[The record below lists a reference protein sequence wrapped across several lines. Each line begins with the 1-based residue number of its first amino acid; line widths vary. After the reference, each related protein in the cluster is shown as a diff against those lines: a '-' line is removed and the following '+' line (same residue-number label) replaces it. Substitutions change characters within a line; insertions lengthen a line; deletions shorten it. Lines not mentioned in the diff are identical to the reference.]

1 MSSKEETKKS
11 SRIAAFDLL
20 RGYFLI
26 SIIINHLNYPS
37 VASLLTMKGELF
49 VSSAEG
55 FFLIS
60 GIVLGIVRG
69 AKLINKPFKNAA
81 GLLLKRAGQLY
92 LIYFIS
98 TTLFTLVGWWFFM
111 DNPGLKPGIA
121 SPDTPIHQLL
131 WNIASFKYLYGWLDY
146 LRLYIFFLLAS
157 PIAIWLLRKGLWW
170 LVLMVSVLMWHFTP
184 ELSWPDNVYMQ
195 PYNWQVIFF
204 SGLVVGFHWKN
215 ISAWWQRLK
224 KPLRVSIVTLVVGM
238 AAATLAFNIFLAF
251 GGKISPDIYAFV
263 GPVRDTLSPY
273 FDKENLPLARL
284 SLFMLWFWA
293 SFWLFRKFEPFIV
306 KWFGWLLQSFGGSS
320 LYVYIVHGIL
330 IFFVHLFL
338 PKQGYFVNLLIIS
351 GIVATIWL
359 MIRYKVLMKVIP
371 R

>member
-1 MSSKEETKKS
+1 MSPKKEQKKS

-26 SIIINHLNYPS
+26 AIIINHLNYPS
-37 VASLLTMKGELF
+37 LASLLTMKGELF

-69 AKLINKPFKNAA
+69 AKLINQPFKEAA
-81 GLLLKRAGQLY
+81 RLLLKRAGQLY
-92 LIYFIS
+92 IIYFLS
-98 TTLFTLVGWWFFM
+98 TVLFTLIGWWFFM
-111 DNPGLKPGIA
+111 DNPGLKSGIA
-121 SPDTPIHQLL
+121 SPDTPIHEML
-131 WNIASFKYLYGWLDY
+131 WNAASFNYLYGWLDY

-157 PIAIWLLRKGLWW
+157 PLAIWLLRKGLWW
-170 LVLMVSVLMWHFTP
+170 LVVVASISIWYFTP
-184 ELSWPDNVYMQ
+184 ELDWPANVYIQ
-195 PYNWQVIFF
+195 PYNWQLIFF
-204 SGLVVGFHWKN
+204 SGLVIGFHWKQ
-215 ISAWWQRLK
+215 ISEWWQHLK
-224 KPLRVSIVTLVVGM
+224 KPLRVSIVSLVVGM
-238 AAATLAFNIFLAF
+238 AFATLAFNIFLAF
-251 GGKISPDIYAFV
+251 GGKISPDIYAYV
-263 GPVRDTLSPY
+263 APIRDTLSPY

-306 KWFGWLLQSFGGSS
+306 KWLGWLLLSFGGSS

-338 PKQGYFVNLLIIS
+338 PKQGYLINLLIVS
-351 GIVATIWL
+351 GIVSTIWL
-359 MIRYKVLMKVIP
+359 MIRYKVLMKIIP